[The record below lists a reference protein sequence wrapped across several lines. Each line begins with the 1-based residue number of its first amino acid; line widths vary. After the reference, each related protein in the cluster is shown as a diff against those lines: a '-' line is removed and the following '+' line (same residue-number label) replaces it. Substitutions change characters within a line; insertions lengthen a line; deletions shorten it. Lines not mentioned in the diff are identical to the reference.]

1 MERMNLPNY
10 WYYPK
15 PILRESIE
23 IIKNNKQSESQNDRS
38 EKLYHKIIILLNFK
52 VLNES
57 IKDAFELFQAL
68 VILSI
73 TQIKMLNVSSFKL
86 RAKS

>member
-1 MERMNLPNY
+1 MNLPNY

-15 PILRESIE
+15 PKLRESIE
-23 IIKNNKQSESQNDRS
+23 IIKTNEQAESQNDRS
-38 EKLYHKIIILLNFK
+38 EKLYHKIMILLSFK

-57 IKDAFELFQAL
+57 VRDALELFQAL

-73 TQIKMLNVSSFKL
+73 TQIKMLNDFSFKL
-86 RAKS
+86 KAKS